1 VTYERWFAIAVGQMG
16 LAPEAFAALTPAEF
30 VYTWLGWSDGER
42 SRQRQEWERKRWSVW
57 VSTCIQLDKKDRL
70 PMTEMFPLPWEIPMQ
85 TLREPTIEERKE
97 RIKEMKACI
106 KPQPSSQ

>member
-1 VTYERWFAIAVGQMG
+1 MG

-30 VYTWLGWSDGER
+30 VYTWLGWIDGEQ
-42 SRQRQEWERKRWSVW
+42 SRRRQEWERERWAVW
-57 VSTCIQLDKKDRL
+57 VATCIQLDKKDRM
-70 PMTEMFPLPWEIPMQ
+70 PMTEMFPLPWESPVQ
-85 TLREPTIEERKE
+85 PQQEPTMDERKE